1 MKNKLKLRLERHMIR
16 PAIYHGATKFG
27 IAMLAAL
34 LWHRFANPNNLSLN
48 THGFFF
54 LSVFFV
60 LLAWLLYLRA
70 DGLRMPR
77 LKLDFLKKLKKKPMR
92 SFGDMADY
100 IDEEVV
106 SFDELDDDEKDACR
120 FLADI
125 ACALIFLVLSFF

>member
-27 IAMLAAL
+27 VAMLAAL
-34 LWHRFANPNNLSLN
+34 LWHRFANPSNLSLN

-60 LLAWLLYLRA
+60 LLAWLTYLRS

-106 SFDELDDDEKDACR
+106 SFDELDDDEKDTCR
-120 FLADI
+120 FIADI